1 MTEARAGTAL
11 PAAPTRVPPYR
22 ATAPLIHPSRL
33 TTRDRGGVG
42 KDLSEGWC
50 LNFAVGCTHG
60 CKFCYVDVINKLFAG
75 GRFKNNAPAR
85 REVQDKDWGEYFMV
99 PENLDEAIE
108 ETPWERWA
116 GKEVMLSS
124 MHDPYLPELAPYARA
139 ILEHALPAGVRFCV
153 QTRSLLV
160 TRDFDLMSEY
170 AAQVRLQ
177 VSVATASVRL
187 QRVIEPRVPTATRRF
202 EVLRK
207 AKAACL
213 PTGIILAPIF
223 PPVEVREDVTE
234 DLSSMAE
241 TLATIRPDHIF
252 GESLHPRGQNMRLI
266 EEALGHPIEH
276 PKSFDFH
283 AGRAFRRALRSRKM
297 EGTWWPDHRA
307 PASAA

>member
-116 GKEVMLSS
+116 TSVQYPTSCILSRTS
-124 MHDPYLPELAPYARA
+124 
-139 ILEHALPAGVRFCV
+139 
-153 QTRSLLV
+153 TSLSAC
-160 TRDFDLMSEY
+160 M
-170 AAQVRLQ
+170 
-177 VSVATASVRL
+177 
-187 QRVIEPRVPTATRRF
+187 RR
-202 EVLRK
+202 RHQ
-207 AKAACL
+207 
-213 PTGIILAPIF
+213 P
-223 PPVEVREDVTE
+223 
-234 DLSSMAE
+234 
-241 TLATIRPDHIF
+241 
-252 GESLHPRGQNMRLI
+252 
-266 EEALGHPIEH
+266 
-276 PKSFDFH
+276 
-283 AGRAFRRALRSRKM
+283 
-297 EGTWWPDHRA
+297 
-307 PASAA
+307 